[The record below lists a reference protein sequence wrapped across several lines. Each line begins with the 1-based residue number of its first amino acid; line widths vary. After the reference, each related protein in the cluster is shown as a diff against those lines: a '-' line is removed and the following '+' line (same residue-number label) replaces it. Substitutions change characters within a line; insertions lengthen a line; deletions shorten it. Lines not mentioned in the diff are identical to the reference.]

1 MARLVDPLVVGRV
14 IGEVLDMFVPCAE
27 LSVHYG
33 SKQVSNGV
41 EIKPSLAAA
50 KPTVRI
56 NGSRDPSTL
65 FTLVMSDPDAPSP
78 SEPTFR
84 EWLHWIVVNI
94 PEGGEASEGKEL
106 VRYMGPQPPVGIHRY
121 VFSVF
126 RQKEAMEKAK
136 EVVAEEARYNFNT
149 RQFASKNE
157 LGLPIAAV
165 YFNSQREPNKKPR

>member
-1 MARLVDPLVVGRV
+1 
-14 IGEVLDMFVPCAE
+14 
-27 LSVHYG
+27 
-33 SKQVSNGV
+33 
-41 EIKPSLAAA
+41 
-50 KPTVRI
+50 
-56 NGSRDPSTL
+56 
-65 FTLVMSDPDAPSP
+65 
-78 SEPTFR
+78 
-84 EWLHWIVVNI
+84 
-94 PEGGEASEGKEL
+94 
-106 VRYMGPQPPVGIHRY
+106 MGPQPPVGIHRY

>member
-1 MARLVDPLVVGRV
+1 MKISQLAQDSSVTFVVLEVSSSGCVWGASRHHNMARLVDPLVVGRV

-65 FTLVMSDPDAPSP
+65 FTLVSSH
-78 SEPTFR
+78 F
-84 EWLHWIVVNI
+84 
-94 PEGGEASEGKEL
+94 
-106 VRYMGPQPPVGIHRY
+106 Y
-121 VFSVF
+121 SV
-126 RQKEAMEKAK
+126 
-136 EVVAEEARYNFNT
+136 
-149 RQFASKNE
+149 NE
-157 LGLPIAAV
+157 LFKFIW
-165 YFNSQREPNKKPR
+165 